1 MFRAVKQA
9 RRHGVH
15 YEYRVYDIG
24 TAPDEILGVNLGLYA
39 ANTPTT
45 LVAIPHPSGAEIE
58 RPYMLP
64 INGDVNFVMGPV
76 PAVVEVEGDTGYC
89 VPCNGPCREPIRN

>member
-9 RRHGVH
+9 KHHGRH
-15 YEYRVYDIG
+15 YNYRVYDG
-24 TAPDEILGVNLGLYA
+24 ERNLGLYA

-45 LVAIPHPSGAEIE
+45 LVAINHPSGAEIE

-64 INGDVNFVMGPV
+64 IDGDVNFVMGPV

-89 VPCNGPCREPIRN
+89 VPCDGPCREPIRN